1 MWIAGIDEA
10 GRGCICGGLFVAGVV
25 GLESSIKTIG
35 AKDSKALSPKRR
47 EQIYDKILECAKN
60 GDLAYHIACIEAHE
74 IDKLGLSL
82 AMKSGIEAVLE
93 GLSAFIIARNIA
105 ESSVDS
111 ALHTAHNDLFS
122 QHTAHL
128 SQSTQNAI
136 QSNTALQSVAH
147 NAKNLAHKASPNV
160 SLATQN
166 AQTSQNNSPL
176 ISQSTSQTK
185 RTSHNATKLES
196 NAFRIIMDGN
206 ATFNATMPEAL
217 SARGVVLQT
226 QIKGDSLYPSVSCA
240 SILAKVSKDRQML
253 ALDKLYPHYNLAK
266 NKGYGTLEHRQSI
279 AKYGLSAA
287 HRKSFQVSLNLF

>member
-111 ALHTAHNDLFS
+111 ALHTAHNELFS

-128 SQSTQNAI
+128 SQSTQSHAPL
-136 QSNTALQSVAH
+136 SQSVAH
-147 NAKNLAHKASPNV
+147 NAKNLAHKASHNV
-160 SLATQN
+160 SLAMQNTQH
-166 AQTSQNNSPL
+166 L
-176 ISQSTSQTK
+176 SQSTSQTK
-185 RTSHNATKLES
+185 RISHNATKLES
-196 NAFRIIMDGN
+196 SAFSIIMDGN

-226 QIKGDSLYPSVSCA
+226 QVKGDSLLPAVSCA